1 MPTFNSNH
9 LQHLNLSFS
18 QTKLH
23 EQFSSGT
30 TSGKLNSRSDYVRT
44 KWQQHY
50 NVHKVKVNWDFEYV
64 DMNMKS
70 CDGKLL
76 RHCDYKNDWRSNND
90 GCVVFSYSVHIRA
103 KKYRVVMVMT
113 SRYTVGAPFEKIDTK
128 NLKLVFDCM
137 TNKETE
143 LASYSSFHH
152 THLYT
157 VFTSFR

>member
-30 TSGKLNSRSDYVRT
+30 ASGKLNSRSDYVRT

-50 NVHKVKVNWDFEYV
+50 NLHKVKVNWDFEYV
-64 DMNMKS
+64 DMNMRS

-76 RHCDYKNDWRSNND
+76 RHCDYKNNWRSNND

-128 NLKLVFDCM
+128 NLKLVPKKRKHARRKKRDLCWQ
-137 TNKETE
+137 
-143 LASYSSFHH
+143 
-152 THLYT
+152 
-157 VFTSFR
+157 